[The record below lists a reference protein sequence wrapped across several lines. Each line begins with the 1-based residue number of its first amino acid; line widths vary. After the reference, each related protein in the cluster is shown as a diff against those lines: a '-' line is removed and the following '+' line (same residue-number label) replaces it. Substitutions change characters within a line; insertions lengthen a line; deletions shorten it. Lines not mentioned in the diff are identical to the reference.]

1 MMLVWIL
8 VAFWLIAAVV
18 LPLYVLFA
26 ALFRPGG
33 RDATPAERNQL
44 LLTPRSYLSSWRI
57 IAALRGRTRIVG
69 CTERYC
75 YERRLVP
82 SK

>member
-18 LPLYVLFA
+18 LPLYVLLA

-44 LLTPRSYLSSWRI
+44 LLTPRSY
-57 IAALRGRTRIVG
+57 
-69 CTERYC
+69 
-75 YERRLVP
+75 
-82 SK
+82 